1 MSESIMIPFYDRVR
15 ERMALQNVGSFPLS
29 SCFQAM
35 GVVHIRDG
43 TDYHIY

>member
-1 MSESIMIPFYDRVR
+1 MSESIMISFYDRVR
-15 ERMALQNVGSFPLS
+15 ELMALQNVGSFPLS

-43 TDYHIY
+43 TGHYI